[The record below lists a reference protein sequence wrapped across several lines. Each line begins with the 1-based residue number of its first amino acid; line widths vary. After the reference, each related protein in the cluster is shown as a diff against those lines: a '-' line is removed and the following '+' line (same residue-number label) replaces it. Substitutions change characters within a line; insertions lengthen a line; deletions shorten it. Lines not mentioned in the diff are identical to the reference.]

1 MKRQKKSLTGSSPG
15 QALFLPIFCA
25 NGVDCRPARLLKQA
39 RSAGRVPVKQ
49 AQKKLILFLR
59 GNKIS
64 PFKKKKEKRER
75 CKEKEGGLSL
85 KIKVSNTQL
94 AETLNVSRKT
104 VSAIVNERASV
115 TPDMALRLARA
126 FGTSPE
132 LWLNLQKSY
141 DLWQAA
147 RQSADWQKVLPV
159 YAAKSRAAA

>member
-1 MKRQKKSLTGSSPG
+1 MSERARNRKPSHPGS
-15 QALFLPIFCA
+15 I
-25 NGVDCRPARLLKQA
+25 LKNLY
-39 RSAGRVPVKQ
+39 
-49 AQKKLILFLR
+49 LIPL
-59 GNKIS
+59 
-64 PFKKKKEKRER
+64 
-75 CKEKEGGLSL
+75 
-85 KIKVSNTQL
+85 KVSNTQL

-115 TPDMALRLARA
+115 TPDMALRLAQA